1 MTHLSRRVLIP
12 ISALL
17 AVRVAGCGGS
27 ASCGGTPLPGG
38 LPVAE
43 ERVGALQI
51 RITQNGLDWLG
62 DHIGEIVTRFV
73 PGGLSFNIPESSQL
87 GGLVVIC
94 PASGHPQGCPFQVQI
109 NQAVLILNPP
119 SGIVANLFLD
129 IPRQEIPMRAFGSDC
144 AVTVDA
150 QRTPVQLAIDF
161 ELDPVTRA
169 LSVVPTVRPLSGENL
184 NIGGTGLC
192 ATVSIL
198 RSFILGQMKSEIQKR
213 LSETLEDRFC
223 IPCAETCP
231 AQTACGAR
239 DLCRHGSGR
248 CVAKRQG
255 VAGQM
260 DLAALIG
267 AVATQPSSV
276 LRYGVSAGGNVA
288 ADAAGLNLG
297 AMGGGG
303 AEPSTCVPSV
313 PERQR
318 STVPAPTFS
327 NTAPDGQAYALGVA
341 ISREFLEDLGAAL
354 WRSGALCLRATSQS
368 VPQLT
373 SDAFGLALPALGK
386 LTESKS
392 RPVILGIRLE
402 SEPRVSIGRGTSHVD
417 SRGQRVLD
425 DPLIALTLP
434 GLILDLFT
442 LVEDRMTHIGTV
454 RQDVTVPLGLDFT
467 PDNKVALLLGDL
479 AQGVTHVRV
488 TDAEILG
495 ETAPSLGQSVPV
507 LVALALPFALQSI
520 QPFEIPSFSGFG
532 ITPRGIQGEGPHG
545 GLTHAVIYADLKLV
559 PVSPTPI
566 RGVASTSVRVLQAR
580 PGEVSVAFSGVSPI
594 RDPLEW
600 SWRLDEGLWS
610 LYTPAGRVRI
620 DDARLWLLGDHRLEV
635 RARAQGHP
643 ETLDPNPATVTF
655 RIEPEPTLPGSQV
668 PRGCAVA
675 PGAGLGAALA
685 LCLWLSWRRRR

>member
-1 MTHLSRRVLIP
+1 
-12 ISALL
+12 
-17 AVRVAGCGGS
+17 
-27 ASCGGTPLPGG
+27 
-38 LPVAE
+38 
-43 ERVGALQI
+43 
-51 RITQNGLDWLG
+51 
-62 DHIGEIVTRFV
+62 
-73 PGGLSFNIPESSQL
+73 
-87 GGLVVIC
+87 
-94 PASGHPQGCPFQVQI
+94 
-109 NQAVLILNPP
+109 
-119 SGIVANLFLD
+119 
-129 IPRQEIPMRAFGSDC
+129 
-144 AVTVDA
+144 
-150 QRTPVQLAIDF
+150 
-161 ELDPVTRA
+161 
-169 LSVVPTVRPLSGENL
+169 
-184 NIGGTGLC
+184 
-192 ATVSIL
+192 
-198 RSFILGQMKSEIQKR
+198 
-213 LSETLEDRFC
+213 
-223 IPCAETCP
+223 
-231 AQTACGAR
+231 
-239 DLCRHGSGR
+239 
-248 CVAKRQG
+248 
-255 VAGQM
+255 
-260 DLAALIG
+260 
-267 AVATQPSSV
+267 
-276 LRYGVSAGGNVA
+276 
-288 ADAAGLNLG
+288 
-297 AMGGGG
+297 
-303 AEPSTCVPSV
+303 
-313 PERQR
+313 
-318 STVPAPTFS
+318 
-327 NTAPDGQAYALGVA
+327 
-341 ISREFLEDLGAAL
+341 
-354 WRSGALCLRATSQS
+354 
-368 VPQLT
+368 
-373 SDAFGLALPALGK
+373 
-386 LTESKS
+386 
-392 RPVILGIRLE
+392 
-402 SEPRVSIGRGTSHVD
+402 VSIGRGTSHVD

-479 AQGVTHVRV
+479 AQGVTNVRV

-620 DDARLWLLGDHRLEV
+620 DDPRLWLLGDHRLQV

-685 LCLWLSWRRRR
+685 LCLWLAWRRRK